1 MTRHKYPHVTS
12 VYGMGK
18 KVREKP
24 YQVNLDG
31 EKEGVSL
38 SSKAVLWILGLL
50 GAWCVFYGAYWL
62 VQTVVDA
69 VRGMG

>member
-1 MTRHKYPHVTS
+1 MTRPKYPHVTS

-18 KVREKP
+18 KEKP

-31 EKEGVSL
+31 EKEDVSL
-38 SSKAVLWILGLL
+38 SSKAVLWILGVL

-62 VQTVVDA
+62 VQIVVDA

>member
-18 KVREKP
+18 KEKP

-31 EKEGVSL
+31 EKEDVSP
-38 SSKAVLWILGLL
+38 SSVVVLWILGALA
-50 GAWCVFYGAYWL
+50 GWCVFYGAYSL
-62 VQTVVDA
+62 VQIVVDA

>member
-12 VYGMGK
+12 VYGMK
-18 KVREKP
+18 DA

-31 EKEGVSL
+31 EKEDVSL
-38 SSKAVLWILGLL
+38 SSKVVLWILTGL
-50 GAWCVFYGAYWL
+50 GAWLVFYGAYWL